1 MSFCK
6 KGTSWPWMACDVLR
20 QSTGSIV
27 FLCLSFLPSPDYLPI
42 SNIYLIVSLLL
53 SLSSF
58 RFYSVMALSLL
69 FSYFSVSVSFTLISF
84 LSFSNLLSENA
95 KRRPH
100 HTAEARLANSL
111 SRGEK
116 NNVGVLGNSE
126 MPMAQ

>member
-1 MSFCK
+1 M
-6 KGTSWPWMACDVLR
+6 
-20 QSTGSIV
+20 
-27 FLCLSFLPSPDYLPI
+27 FLCLSFLPSPNYLPI

-69 FSYFSVSVSFTLISF
+69 FSYLSVSVSFTLISF
-84 LSFSNLLSENA
+84 LSFSSLLFENA

-111 SRGEK
+111 SRGKKITWESSEIQK
-116 NNVGVLGNSE
+116 CRWHSSTVYCRSMVKVPCIVEARSKYRVL
-126 MPMAQ
+126 